1 MSGLTLTTP
10 IDSLPNELLIAILS
24 TFESRELLPLTTV
37 DRRFNATATT
47 ILQHRLLHTA
57 KMEGH
62 EVMLESYH
70 PSARNSTP
78 SMTCRFAG
86 VDFLGYQW
94 TGGEDMDLRDL
105 SHLYSHFRPV
115 VSEETRRMRRVF
127 GRRMLGAPL
136 EQEIGDQPVVQELIL
151 DDGELFSQL
160 CTTTSLA
167 KSSPNP
173 GLLASHSNIE
183 NGVVRVWRRWLA
195 KAAARTAICP
205 AGQAPIDESTIL
217 WADATKN
224 VGLRFRVTDITKERL
239 PVYRGLDEDAPVAY
253 SLHYQGKITMF
264 KPLWQANGKRLTMTS
279 ELLVRTS
286 QVLLAME
293 KSAVQEVVDS
303 GLAVSTTSTR
313 NINIEKF
320 REVQASR
327 PSPRRSVLAES
338 TSSPPVLPRM
348 ERLPELGYLVA
359 ATFVKTNIQRQNTH
373 TTTTSLPTLPDHFA
387 NSAVLFIG
395 FFMQLDAKS
404 AHAVETVLMAPA
416 MRPFQPQAVAVM

>member
-37 DRRFNATATT
+37 DRRFNGTATT

-86 VDFLGYQW
+86 VDFLGYHW
-94 TGGEDMDLRDL
+94 TGEEDMDLRDL

-127 GRRMLGAPL
+127 GRRMPGAPL

-160 CTTTSLA
+160 CTTTSLV
-167 KSSPNP
+167 KSGPNP

-183 NGVVRVWRRWLA
+183 NGVVRVWRHWLA

-205 AGQAPIDESTIL
+205 AGQGPIDESTIL

-224 VGLRFRVTDITKERL
+224 VGLRFSVTDITKERL

-253 SLHYQGKITMF
+253 SLHYQGKITMSR
-264 KPLWQANGKRLTMTS
+264 PMWQASGKRLTMTL

-303 GLAVSTTSTR
+303 GRAVSTSSTR

-320 REVQASR
+320 REVQASG
-327 PSPRRSVLAES
+327 PSPRRSVLARS
-338 TSSPPVLPRM
+338 TLSPPILPRM
-348 ERLPELGYLVA
+348 ERLPELGYSVA
-359 ATFVKTNIQRQNTH
+359 ATLVKTNIQRQNTH
-373 TTTTSLPTLPDHFA
+373 TTITSLPTHLEHFA
-387 NSAVLFIG
+387 DFAVLFIG
-395 FFMQLDAKS
+395 FVMQLDAKS
-404 AHAVETVLMAPA
+404 AHAVKTVLMAPA

>member
-1 MSGLTLTTP
+1 MSSLTTP

-24 TFESRELLPLTTV
+24 TFESRQLLPLTTV
-37 DRRFNATATT
+37 DHRFNATATT

-57 KMEGH
+57 RMEGH

-78 SMTCRFAG
+78 SMTCRFTG
-86 VDFLGYQW
+86 VDFLDYQW
-94 TGGEDMDLRDL
+94 TGEEDMDLRDL

-127 GRRMLGAPL
+127 GRRLPGAPL

-160 CTTTSLA
+160 CTTTSLV

-183 NGVVRVWRRWLA
+183 NGVVRVWRHWLA
-195 KAAARTAICP
+195 KAAARSAICA
-205 AGQAPIDESTIL
+205 AGEGRPRIDESTIL
-217 WADATKN
+217 WADSTKY
-224 VGLRFRVTDITKERL
+224 VGLRFSVTDITKERL

-253 SLHYQGKITMF
+253 SLHYE
-264 KPLWQANGKRLTMTS
+264 

-303 GLAVSTTSTR
+303 GKST
-313 NINIEKF
+313 INF
-320 REVQASR
+320 S
-327 PSPRRSVLAES
+327 
-338 TSSPPVLPRM
+338 
-348 ERLPELGYLVA
+348 
-359 ATFVKTNIQRQNTH
+359 
-373 TTTTSLPTLPDHFA
+373 
-387 NSAVLFIG
+387 
-395 FFMQLDAKS
+395 
-404 AHAVETVLMAPA
+404 
-416 MRPFQPQAVAVM
+416 